1 MDNDTIRLAV
11 LEATE
16 VSLAAQLKAIRSL
29 RIAKQPSG
37 SQSIVPGQSSRVKGR
52 SHIDMTYDI
61 LAEAARPLHV
71 SEIISRIAGRFDVRV
86 DRESLVSALSKRV
99 AREDRFKR
107 TDKNTFAL
115 IAPKDKT
122 TPKSHGH
129 E

>member
-16 VSLAAQLKAIRSL
+16 ASLAAQLKAIRSL
-29 RIAKQPSG
+29 RIAKQPPG
-37 SQSIVPGQSSRVKGR
+37 SQSIAPGQSSRAKGR

-61 LAEAARPLHV
+61 LTEAARPLHV
-71 SEIISRIAGRFDVRV
+71 SEIISRIATRFDVRV

-115 IAPKDKT
+115 IATNDINNPQV
-122 TPKSHGH
+122 PRS
-129 E
+129 

>member
-16 VSLAAQLKAIRSL
+16 ASLAAQLKAIRSL
-29 RIAKQPSG
+29 RIAKQSPGAQSLLPAPPSR
-37 SQSIVPGQSSRVKGR
+37 SKGR

-61 LAEAARPLHV
+61 LVDAANPLHV
-71 SEIISRIAGRFDVRV
+71 SEIILRIAARFNVRV

-99 AREDRFKR
+99 ARADRFKR

-115 IAPKDKT
+115 IEINNQKAPQA
-122 TPKSHGH
+122 PRS
-129 E
+129 